1 MKYFNNWEKVDDI
14 HKDFLNYG
22 EWESG
27 KRFED
32 FPTDEEILF
41 ASYEQGGY
49 EGDSI
54 VLFKRNGKFY
64 YNSAGHCSC
73 YGLEG
78 LWEPDEVIPEQL
90 LKMSAPYDDHGSEAI
105 EAWKKII
112 AAIHAVKVDE
122 HE

>member
-14 HKDFLNYG
+14 RKDFLDYG
-22 EWESG
+22 EWENG
-27 KRFED
+27 KRLEG

-49 EGDSI
+49 DGDSI

-78 LWEPDEVIPEQL
+78 QWEPEEVIPEQL
-90 LKMSAPYDDHGSEAI
+90 LKMSAPYEDHGSEAV
-105 EAWKKII
+105 EVWKNI
-112 AAIHAVKVDE
+112 VKE
-122 HE
+122 INEK